1 MEDRLQELEAQN
13 AMLESQVE
21 AMGDVITRQALAQLQ
36 VQPPLAVNQNPEPVA
51 MSSAMEGVRTGCLAK
66 ISVSH

>member
-21 AMGDVITRQALAQLQ
+21 AMGDVIARQALAQLQ
-36 VQPPLAVNQNPEPVA
+36 VQPPLAVNQNPEPVV
-51 MSSAMEGVRTGCLAK
+51 MNSAMQG
-66 ISVSH
+66 I